1 MKKKHF
7 LSIIGLIIIVILA
20 RYFIIFSYTPNKYT
34 EGDYRN
40 AARKH
45 YKIFAVHIP
54 DEVTLAGEKIP
65 INTYYVRESLDR
77 ELLVNTYWHSHTF
90 LFFKRAYRWFP
101 IIEPI
106 LKENGIPEDFKYLA
120 VIESELANLVSP
132 AGAAG
137 FWQFMPSTGKSFGL
151 EINSEVDERYN
162 IYKSTEA
169 ACKYLN
175 QAYKKYNSWV
185 TAAASYN
192 AGYGT
197 IDRAM
202 NAQGVDN
209 YYDLLL
215 NQETSRYVF
224 RIIAV
229 KIIMENPTEYG
240 FYLREKDLYPP
251 VPLRKIEI
259 SESISNIAEYAIEK
273 GFNYRILKEFN
284 PWLRTNKL
292 SNPYKK
298 TYQIYLPI
306 NKEALGYDF
315 LQKDIH
321 DDNSLYNDTICVD
334 EI

>member
-1 MKKKHF
+1 M
-7 LSIIGLIIIVILA
+7 
-20 RYFIIFSYTPNKYT
+20 
-34 EGDYRN
+34 
-40 AARKH
+40 
-45 YKIFAVHIP
+45 
-54 DEVTLAGEKIP
+54 
-65 INTYYVRESLDR
+65 NT
-77 ELLVNTYWHSHTF
+77 
-90 LFFKRAYRWFP
+90 
-101 IIEPI
+101 
-106 LKENGIPEDFKYLA
+106 
-120 VIESELANLVSP
+120 
-132 AGAAG
+132 
-137 FWQFMPSTGKSFGL
+137 
-151 EINSEVDERYN
+151 
-162 IYKSTEA
+162 
-169 ACKYLN
+169 
-175 QAYKKYNSWV
+175 
-185 TAAASYN
+185 
-192 AGYGT
+192 
-197 IDRAM
+197 
-202 NAQGVDN
+202 QGVDN

-215 NQETSRYVF
+215 NQETSRYIF

-259 SESISNIAEYAIEK
+259 SESIPNIAEYAIEK

-306 NKEALGYDF
+306 NKKALGYDF

>member
-1 MKKKHF
+1 
-7 LSIIGLIIIVILA
+7 
-20 RYFIIFSYTPNKYT
+20 
-34 EGDYRN
+34 
-40 AARKH
+40 
-45 YKIFAVHIP
+45 
-54 DEVTLAGEKIP
+54 
-65 INTYYVRESLDR
+65 
-77 ELLVNTYWHSHTF
+77 
-90 LFFKRAYRWFP
+90 
-101 IIEPI
+101 
-106 LKENGIPEDFKYLA
+106 
-120 VIESELANLVSP
+120 
-132 AGAAG
+132 
-137 FWQFMPSTGKSFGL
+137 MPSTGKSFGL

-175 QAYKKYNSWV
+175 QAYKKYNSWI

-202 NAQGVDN
+202 NAQNVDN

-251 VPLRKIEI
+251 VPLQKIEV
-259 SESISNIAEYAIEK
+259 SEPIPNIAEYAIEK

-306 NKEALGYDF
+306 SKNALDYDF
-315 LQKDIH
+315 LQRDIH